1 MPGTQEKDS
10 LTARLPRPPRRIR
23 RRRGRLSILILGRVL
38 TAPFVAVAAALAIYV
53 LCDAAVMFL
62 FPAEPAQIVDL
73 WRDFKPHRGTQF
85 YVKYRTTG
93 TGFTGTDNALLQEFL
108 GFHIGQPV
116 KAHVFYFGRNNGYSL
131 LDRSTLHYARYRMI
145 TWFCALFMGAIGWV
159 LFYGIWLMPWRS
171 RWLARWGE
179 ATFGAVTEK
188 KIVHTNRRL
197 LYCSLTYQ
205 FKVNGIL
212 RAHCIRISPQQY
224 DAIAVGDLVTI
235 LFDPWRPNRNMVYDY
250 CDYIAVR
257 MVGEPVS

>member
-145 TWFCALFMGAIGWV
+145 TWFCASLWAPSAGSFSTASGSCPGAHAGSPD
-159 LFYGIWLMPWRS
+159 GAKQP
-171 RWLARWGE
+171 LAR
-179 ATFGAVTEK
+179 
-188 KIVHTNRRL
+188 
-197 LYCSLTYQ
+197 
-205 FKVNGIL
+205 
-212 RAHCIRISPQQY
+212 SPKRKSSTPTA
-224 DAIAVGDLVTI
+224 DFSTAPSPINS
-235 LFDPWRPNRNMVYDY
+235 R
-250 CDYIAVR
+250 
-257 MVGEPVS
+257 

>member
-1 MPGTQEKDS
+1 MPRTQEKAS
-10 LTARLPRPPRRIR
+10 PTAHLPPPPRRVR
-23 RRRGRLSILILGRVL
+23 RRRGRLSILILGRLL
-38 TAPFVAVAAALAIYV
+38 TFPFVAVAAALAIYV
-53 LCDAAVMFL
+53 LFDAAVMFL

-93 TGFTGTDNALLQEFL
+93 TGFTGTDEALLQEFL
-108 GFHIGQPV
+108 GFRVGQPV
-116 KAHVFYFGRNNGYSL
+116 KAHVFYFGHRGYSL
-131 LDRSTLHYARYRMI
+131 LDRSALHYARYRMI
-145 TWFCALFMGAIGWV
+145 TWFCTLFVGAIGWV

-212 RAHCIRISPQQY
+212 RAHRIRISPQQY
-224 DAIAVGDLVTI
+224 DAIAVADLVTI
-235 LFDPWRPNRNMVYDY
+235 LFDPRRPNRNMVYDY
-250 CDYIAVR
+250 SDYIAVK